1 MRTVHVLIAAAC
13 AAMPLAAQEAPPST
27 PMPEAYRG
35 VQARMLKLQRSLLL
49 AMADSMP
56 ESLYRDRATPV
67 QRDFAQQI
75 HHAASA
81 VAGITARYMGT
92 PMPSLPDTASAF
104 GSRAG
109 LTAFINGAFDYAEG
123 GAESPN
129 DGESRGDRELL
140 RADADP
146 AVAGLG
152 RSPPTHTVDRRPD
165 RRQLPQAQYGPA
177 RIRILLIS
185 VRREK

>member
-123 GAESPN
+123 VLKAQTT
-129 DGESRGDRELL
+129 ESRGETVNFFGQMQIPRWQVWDEVHQHTLWT
-140 RADADP
+140 AGQI
-146 AVAGLG
+146 VANF
-152 RSPPTHTVDRRPD
+152 RKHDMAPP
-165 RRQLPQAQYGPA
+165 GFGFF
-177 RIRILLIS
+177 
-185 VRREK
+185 